1 MRVGA
6 RWLAWAWLFAT
17 AAAYADDAPA
27 PSAEPRVNTSAPPAS
42 APSAEPRVDTSAPP
56 GPASGPE
63 PRVNAPPPPASVASN
78 APTGASRSEARGKA
92 AAGGGAHDTLVLDPT
107 AITGNRE
114 LPKVMVIVP
123 WKKSEI
129 GDLAGKPPNS
139 LVDEILQPVDRDE
152 FRREIKYH
160 AVLSPDRPRNET
172 AVTPAGAAT
181 RPDR

>member
-1 MRVGA
+1 MAVFRLLSA
-6 RWLAWAWLFAT
+6 CTLLIAT
-17 AAAYADDAPA
+17 AAALADDSPAPA
-27 PSAEPRVNTSAPPAS
+27 
-42 APSAEPRVDTSAPP
+42 VDTS
-56 GPASGPE
+56 
-63 PRVNAPPPPASVASN
+63 PRAELAPPPAPVASTA
-78 APTGASRSEARGKA
+78 APGATAPSDASRAPARSQVPA
-92 AAGGGAHDTLVLDPT
+92 GGAHDTLVLDPT

-160 AVLSPDRPRNET
+160 SVLSPDRARNET
-172 AVTPAGAAT
+172 AVTPAAPAG

>member
-1 MRVGA
+1 MGHA
-6 RWLAWAWLFAT
+6 RSWLAWALLFAT
-17 AAAYADDAPA
+17 AAAFADD
-27 PSAEPRVNTSAPPAS
+27 PPA
-42 APSAEPRVDTSAPP
+42 ASAEPRVDTSPPPAPA
-56 GPASGPE
+56 PAPSPE
-63 PRVNAPPPPASVASN
+63 PRVNTAPAPAAVASN
-78 APTGASRSEARGKA
+78 AATASHSEARGKA
-92 AAGGGAHDTLVLDPT
+92 SGGATAHDTLVLDPT

-152 FRREIKYH
+152 FRREIQYH

-172 AVTPAGAAT
+172 AVTPAGAPA

>member
-1 MRVGA
+1 MA
-6 RWLAWAWLFAT
+6 RAGWVAWVCLFAT
-17 AAAYADDAPA
+17 AAALADDPPPPPPAPA
-27 PSAEPRVNTSAPPAS
+27 PTPARAPEPS
-42 APSAEPRVDTSAPP
+42 
-56 GPASGPE
+56 PE
-63 PRVNAPPPPASVASN
+63 PRVTLTQAPAAVASN
-78 APTGASRSEARGKA
+78 TAPSGASRA
-92 AAGGGAHDTLVLDPT
+92 AARSKATGGSGAHDTLMLDPT

-152 FRREIKYH
+152 FRREIQYH
-160 AVLSPDRPRNET
+160 AVLSPDRPASET
-172 AVTPAGAAT
+172 AVTPAGAPA

>member
-1 MRVGA
+1 MRDV
-6 RWLAWAWLFAT
+6 RSWLAWALLFAT
-17 AAAYADDAPA
+17 AAAFAEDPPA
-27 PSAEPRVNTSAPPAS
+27 PGPEPRVNTSPPPE
-42 APSAEPRVDTSAPP
+42 PS
-56 GPASGPE
+56 PE
-63 PRVNAPPPPASVASN
+63 PRVNTSPPPEPSPEPRVNTSPPPASVASN
-78 APTGASRSEARGKA
+78 ASTGTSRSEARGKA
-92 AAGGGAHDTLVLDPT
+92 GGATGAHDTLVLDPT

-152 FRREIKYH
+152 FRREVQYH

-172 AVTPAGAAT
+172 AVTPAGT
-181 RPDR
+181 PPRPDR

>member
-1 MRVGA
+1 MTVVRLLSACTLLV
-6 RWLAWAWLFAT
+6 AT
-17 AAAYADDAPA
+17 AAALADDPPAPA
-27 PSAEPRVNTSAPPAS
+27 VDTSPRAELSAPPA
-42 APSAEPRVDTSAPP
+42 P
-56 GPASGPE
+56 
-63 PRVNAPPPPASVASN
+63 VASAA
-78 APTGASRSEARGKA
+78 APGATAPADASRAAARGKTA
-92 AAGGGAHDTLVLDPT
+92 SGGAHDTLVLDAT

-160 AVLSPDRPRNET
+160 SVLSPDRARNET
-172 AVTPAGAAT
+172 AVTPAAPAA

>member
-1 MRVGA
+1 MIGLKS
-6 RWLAWAWLFAT
+6 WMAWAWLFAT
-17 AAAYADDAPA
+17 AAALADDPPA
-27 PSAEPRVNTSAPPAS
+27 PDPASAASAEPRVAAPDLAPA
-42 APSAEPRVDTSAPP
+42 ASAEPRVAAP
-56 GPASGPE
+56 A
-63 PRVNAPPPPASVASN
+63 AVASTA
-78 APTGASRSEARGKA
+78 APSSPGRADARGKA
-92 AAGGGAHDTLVLDPT
+92 PAPTAHDTLVLDPT

-152 FRREIKYH
+152 FRREIQYH

-172 AVTPAGAAT
+172 AVTPAPAAP